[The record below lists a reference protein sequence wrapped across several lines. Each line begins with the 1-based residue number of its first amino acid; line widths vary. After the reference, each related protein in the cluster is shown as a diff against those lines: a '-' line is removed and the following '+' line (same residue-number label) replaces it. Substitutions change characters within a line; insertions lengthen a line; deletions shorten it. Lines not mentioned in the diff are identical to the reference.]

1 MLDAPAV
8 LVLVNDADQR
18 ERVRKRLIELEVVPI
33 PVRADRAVAAVEQY
47 RPIAALLDEAHA
59 AMAPD
64 DFLETTC
71 THHVRLLTLPD
82 PPYDA
87 SIGDSVLESAA
98 ATRMWQ

>member
-1 MLDAPAV
+1 MADSPAV

-18 ERVRKRLIELEVVPI
+18 ERVRRRLIEMEVVPI
-33 PVRADRAVAAVEQY
+33 PVRADRAAAAVEQY
-47 RPIAALLDEAHA
+47 HPIAALLDEAHA

-82 PPYDA
+82 PA
-87 SIGDSVLESAA
+87 FAATIGDSVLESAI
-98 ATRMWQ
+98 ATRTWP